1 MSCATMKNST
11 VQLLEELYKNVKMGS
26 DSILS
31 LLPKIEREDSA
42 FKSDLTLQLDGYE
55 RYANRINTLFRQGG
69 ENVRDDSL
77 WNKMSARVGSAM
89 GTLMD
94 SSVSHIADM
103 VIQGSTM
110 NMDETIRLL
119 RQFENSNAGEDA
131 LTLARDLIRFEEQN
145 VERLK
150 AYL

>member
-1 MSCATMKNST
+1 MSCATMKSST
-11 VQLLEELYKNVKMGS
+11 AELLKQLYNNVKMGS

-31 LLPKIEREDSA
+31 LLPKIERENGA

-69 ENVRDDSL
+69 ENPCDDSL
-77 WNKMSARVGSAM
+77 WNKMTAKAGTAM
-89 GTLMD
+89 ETILD
-94 SSVSHIADM
+94 TTVSHLADM

-110 NMDETIRLL
+110 NMNETITLL
-119 RQFENSNAGEDA
+119 RQFENSNAGEDT
-131 LTLARDLIRFEEQN
+131 LTLARDIIRFEEQN